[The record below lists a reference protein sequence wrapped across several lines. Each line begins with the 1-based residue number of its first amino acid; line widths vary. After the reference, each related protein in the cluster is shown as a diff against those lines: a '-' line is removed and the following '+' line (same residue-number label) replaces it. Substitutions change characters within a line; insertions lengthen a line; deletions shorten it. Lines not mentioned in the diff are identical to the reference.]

1 MNNKFFQALDAKKS
15 VLLLIDYQPKMLYGV
30 ESGDRTLIQNS
41 VLALAKGAQIL
52 NIPTVLTS
60 IGEKINGQFMPEI
73 VEMFPDT
80 HVIARKM
87 PGFDAFDDQEV
98 FSAVEQTGKKL
109 LVLSGLWTSMC
120 FAFTAL
126 RGLREGFDVFGVM
139 DAAGSE
145 SLDAHNTAV
154 QRMVQAGVVPCTW
167 MQTVSEWMN
176 NWNNP
181 KAGELVKNVY
191 SKYNAFFAQRF

>member
-1 MNNKFFQALDAKKS
+1 MNNKFLQPLDANNS

-30 ESGDRTLIQNS
+30 ESGDRTLIQNN

-60 IGEKINGQFMPEI
+60 IGEKINGQFTPEI
-73 VEMFPDT
+73 VKMFPNT
-80 HVIARKM
+80 HVIARKI
-87 PGFDAFDDQEV
+87 PGFDAFDDPEV
-98 FSAVEQTGKKL
+98 LSAVKQTGKKQ

-120 FAFTAL
+120 FAFTAI

-139 DAAGSE
+139 DVAGSE
-145 SLDAHNTAV
+145 SIDAHNTAI
-154 QRMVQAGVVPCTW
+154 QRMIQAGVVPCTW

-181 KAGELVKNVY
+181 KAGELVMNVY
-191 SKYNAFFAQRF
+191 SKYSAFFAQKF

>member
-1 MNNKFFQALDAKKS
+1 MSNRFFQSLNANSS

-30 ESGDRTLIQNS
+30 ESGDRTLIHNN

-60 IGEKINGQFMPEI
+60 IGEKVNGQFMPEI

-87 PGFDAFDDQEV
+87 PGFDAFDDEEV
-98 FSAVEQTGKKL
+98 LSAVKRTGRKQ

-120 FAFTAL
+120 FTFTAL

-145 SLDAHNTAV
+145 SLDAHNTAI
-154 QRMVQAGVVPCTW
+154 QRMTQAGVVPCTW
-167 MQTVSEWMN
+167 MQTVSAWMN

-181 KAGELVKNVY
+181 KAGELIKNVY

>member
-1 MNNKFFQALDAKKS
+1 MNNKPFQPLDAKNS

-30 ESGDRTLIQNS
+30 ESGDRTLIQNN
-41 VLALAKGAQIL
+41 VLALAKAAQIL
-52 NIPTVLTS
+52 NIPTILTT
-60 IGEKINGQFMPEI
+60 IGEKINGLFMPEI
-73 VEMFPDT
+73 VAMFPGT
-80 HVIARKM
+80 HVIARKV
-87 PGFDAFDDQEV
+87 PGFDAFDDPEV
-98 FSAVEQTGKKL
+98 LSAVKQTGKKQ

-120 FAFTAL
+120 FAFTAI

-145 SLDAHNTAV
+145 SPDAHNTAV
-154 QRMVQAGVVPCTW
+154 QRMIQAGVVPCTW

-191 SKYNAFFAQRF
+191 SKYSAFFAQRF

>member
-1 MNNKFFQALDAKKS
+1 
-15 VLLLIDYQPKMLYGV
+15 LIDYQPKMLYGV

-41 VLALAKGAQIL
+41 VLALAEGAQIL

-98 FSAVEQTGKKL
+98 FSAVKQTGKKQ